1 MNKITN
7 TSMENVIRVQASEL
21 LGDRAA
27 EIASKFE
34 DGHMILVLN
43 EHCDASV
50 AKNIV
55 SVFGYGTLATCSL
68 FAMSTTGMLVD
79 AADLSDMQP
88 SSIDKWLDGAV
99 ARIQAT
105 SFEGVSISAA
115 NSVGQ
120 QPDAMAPRM
129 RITASGVGPNNFAYT
144 SELIVMRD
152 AQPASDKKV
161 VLARTQF
168 DIKPDLKRGFRI
180 QEFSVASSIRSGSN
194 TGFTRLDHE
203 PKSDGRTD
211 FTIEKVHE
219 KTVGY
224 SFTAGLSVGGGVSS
238 TGPTL
243 SAKSAFSFGY
253 NRSRTDRQGI
263 SYAVKDY
270 RVESNPILRPDGTNL
285 VELRSIRD
293 RRAAAATP
301 MGSVQHL
308 QQLVRWE
315 IDASYKDVAAFRV
328 VLQRL
333 DIRSILGTPGEGGQN
348 FSFTAPAVFV
358 PMNSPFITRSPTV
371 LIQST
376 HLTGHV
382 LGAQPNG
389 RGVQLVKAE
398 RPETNTAIQW
408 EFDAESRYINR
419 LTGTALTMD
428 PTSGALSLQKPTLDL
443 TQRWEWRADRL
454 HSQYSDRVFRLTNE
468 RGRPTAARSQD
479 LPLNDENSL
488 LAPWGQYPGKP
499 AVGDTIPRSGP
510 GLTRPPIPPAWPE
523 QFDAVPETERW
534 QLVILRAGIG
544 NS

>member
-1 MNKITN
+1 MNEITQA
-7 TSMENVIRVQASEL
+7 SMANVIRVQANEL

-27 EIASKFE
+27 EIAGKFE

-43 EHCDASV
+43 EHCDASM

-55 SVFGYGTLATCSL
+55 SVFGYGALATCSL

-99 ARIQAT
+99 ERIQAS
-105 SFEGVSISAA
+105 SFDGVSMAAPNSAD
-115 NSVGQ
+115 Q
-120 QPDAMAPRM
+120 QSDAMAPRM
-129 RITASGVGPNNFAYT
+129 RIAASGVGPNNFAYT

-161 VLARTQF
+161 VLARTLF
-168 DIKPDLKRGFRI
+168 DIKPSLKNGSRI
-180 QEFSVASSIRSGSN
+180 QEFAVASTIRSGSN
-194 TGFTRLDHE
+194 TGFTRLGHE

-211 FTIEKVHE
+211 FMVEKVQE
-219 KTVGY
+219 KTVEY
-224 SFTAGLSVGGGVSS
+224 SFTAGLEVGGSVGA
-238 TGPTL
+238 TGPEL
-243 SAKSAFSFGY
+243 SAKRAFTFGY

-270 RVESNPILRPDGTNL
+270 RLESNPVQRPDGTNL

-293 RRAAAATP
+293 GRAAAATP
-301 MGSVQHL
+301 MGFVQHL
-308 QQLVRWE
+308 QQLVLWQ
-315 IDASYKDVAAFRV
+315 IDASYKDMAAFRV
-328 VLQRL
+328 VLERL
-333 DIRSILGTPGEGGQN
+333 DIGGPGNQN
-348 FSFTAPAVFV
+348 IRFTAPAVLV

-376 HLTGHV
+376 HNSGHV

-468 RGRPTAARSQD
+468 RGRPMAARSQD

-499 AVGDTIPRSGP
+499 VVGDTIPRSGR

-534 QLVILRAGIG
+534 QLVVLRSGIG